1 MNENNG
7 GTDSSRDD
15 HGDFR
20 DLAALIALDAV
31 DEVERARIQRVV
43 SHSGEAERTAFDAE
57 LKAAREALARISD
70 ATAMSPPAALRARIL
85 DRLDDRE
92 ITEASGAVPPPAPVQ
107 PSRRMRLVAAAAAA
121 AVVLGVGGA
130 VVGYTIADRGG
141 PAGPSQAEQ
150 IFAAPDVRTTTG
162 TVAGG
167 NASVTYSPSTGE
179 GVLVMNDVPSPAPG
193 TIYQMWLLGP
203 DGARLAGTMS
213 QADIAPSTTAVIT
226 DMSGATAVAFT
237 VGDSSTPDKM
247 IADPVAELPL
257 D

>member
-1 MNENNG
+1 MSDNSGEQG
-7 GTDSSRDD
+7 SSRDD
-15 HGDFR
+15 HGDVR

-31 DEVERARIQRVV
+31 DEVERARILRAVA
-43 SHSGEAERTAFDAE
+43 HTGDAERSAFDAE
-57 LKAAREALARISD
+57 LRAAREALARVSD
-70 ATAMSPPAALRARIL
+70 ATAMSPPAALRAQIL

-92 ITEASGAVPPPAPVQ
+92 IAEADTALPSAPEQ

-121 AVVLGVGGA
+121 AVVLGIGGA
-130 VVGYTIADRGG
+130 VIGYTIADRGETVS
-141 PAGPSQAEQ
+141 PSQAEQ

-167 NASVTYSPSTGE
+167 KASVTYSPSTGE

-203 DGARLAGTMS
+203 GEPRLAGTMTE
-213 QADIAPSTTAVIT
+213 ADIAPSTTALIT

-237 VGDSSTPDKM
+237 VGDAATPDKM

-257 D
+257 S